1 MTRFLL
7 LFLKLFFYKVS
18 SRFRFVLWIDHNF
31 KKINTF
37 EEGHRSNRR
46 KLIILSS
53 VASSAASG
61 IKKNQMF
68 DPIPYEVI

>member
-1 MTRFLL
+1 
-7 LFLKLFFYKVS
+7 
-18 SRFRFVLWIDHNF
+18 VLWIDHNHNF
-31 KKINTF
+31 KKINTV

-53 VASSAASG
+53 VSSSAASG

-68 DPIPYEVI
+68 DPRNKKEPNV